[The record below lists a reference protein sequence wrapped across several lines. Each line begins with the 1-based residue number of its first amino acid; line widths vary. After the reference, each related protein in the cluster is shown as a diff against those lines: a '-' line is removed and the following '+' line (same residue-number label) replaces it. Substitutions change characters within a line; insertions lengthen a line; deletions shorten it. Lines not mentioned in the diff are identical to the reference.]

1 MEKPKVIVPK
11 KQWEYRGVKINFR
24 KEYRRNHLSF
34 KFQTVA
40 MEHELAVKIC
50 PPQIDEID
58 GVKYV
63 TNIYR
68 NHGSLDC
75 VCKQIDAMIE
85 FNNQQLVNKK

>member
-11 KQWEYRGVKINFR
+11 KQWEYRGVKINFC
-24 KEYRRNHLSF
+24 KEYRRNHFSF
-34 KFQTVA
+34 KFQKVA

-63 TNIYR
+63 TDYYR
-68 NHGSLDC
+68 HHGLLDG
-75 VCKQIDAMIE
+75 VCDKIDRLIE

>member
-11 KQWEYRGVKINFR
+11 KEWEYRGVKINFC

-34 KFQTVA
+34 KFQKVA
-40 MEHELAVKIC
+40 MEHELLVKIC
-50 PPQIDEID
+50 PPSINEID

-63 TNIYR
+63 TNLYR

-75 VCKQIDAMIE
+75 VCGQIDALIE
-85 FNNQQLVNKK
+85 FNNQQLANK